1 MECDVKKSAFGE
13 EGSVLIIALLIMVL
27 LTVVGLSV
35 TRTTDTDIQIAK
47 NDQFHKTAFLNAD
60 SGVYTAPK
68 FISTS
73 IDDGACPPEANPPFR
88 YLVSSNAFYRQ
99 LMGYDAYDGGTRD
112 LELNFTNL
120 PISVDV
126 NRTGQQTI
134 AGGGVEFASGAEGIG
149 VGSAGG
155 VAIFFDM
162 DSLGQG
168 PNASVSNVGA
178 VYRKVVG
185 VVGGL

>member
-1 MECDVKKSAFGE
+1 MEDNKRYLPGE

-35 TRTTDTDIQIAK
+35 TATTDTDIQIAK

-60 SGVYTAPK
+60 SGVYTTPK

-73 IDDGACPPEANPPFR
+73 IDDGACPPETTPPFR
-88 YLVSSNAFYRQ
+88 YLVSSDSFYRQ
-99 LMGYDAYDGGTRD
+99 VMGFDAWDGGTRD
-112 LELNFTNL
+112 LQLTFTSY
-120 PISVDV
+120 PVDVDV
-126 NRTGQQTI
+126 NRTGQQSI

-155 VAIFFDM
+155 VAIFFDV
-162 DSLGQG
+162 DSLGNG
-168 PNASVSNVGA
+168 PKSSQSNVGA
-178 VYRKVVG
+178 MYRKVVG
-185 VVGGL
+185 VAGGL